1 MAEKKA
7 YNQSIGKAHV
17 DASRKC
23 IVNYWQKYF
32 DGDLQLVDL
41 TREQLREFTIH
52 LSKQKNTVGTRKN
65 GNVMNLFHHV
75 H

>member
-1 MAEKKA
+1 MVEKKA

-17 DASRKC
+17 DASHKC

-41 TREQLREFTIH
+41 THEQLREFTIH
-52 LSKQKNTVGTRKN
+52 LSEQKNTVGTRKN
-65 GNVMNLFHHV
+65 RNLMNLFHHV